1 MGSMPWLAVEYSS
14 EEKRKELA
22 EQQAVRGIPAL
33 HKVDLNDKTV
43 DSSWRGKSEEI
54 NKLT

>member
-1 MGSMPWLAVEYSS
+1 MGSQPWLAVEYAS

-33 HKVDLNDKTV
+33 HKVDLVDKTV